1 MYVRRIIANGYGLD
15 GPGIESR
22 GCEVFRAR
30 QHLPRG
36 PPSLLYNGYWV
47 SFLGVKRPGCGADH
61 TPPSSSA
68 EVLNGL
74 ELYLRLP
81 FLPEQACYCVIFT
94 FTYVECIKIAE
105 NFLILPKQDARCS
118 LHVISN

>member
-1 MYVRRIIANGYGLD
+1 MSKTLRQKEKNTDVLTYVGYICIMYLRRIIANGYGLD

-30 QHLPRG
+30 PHLPRG

-47 SFLGVKRPGCGADH
+47 SFLGVKWPGCGADH
-61 TPPSSSA
+61 TPPPPSSSA

-81 FLPEQACYCVIFT
+81 FLPE
-94 FTYVECIKIAE
+94 
-105 NFLILPKQDARCS
+105 
-118 LHVISN
+118 